1 MNPLKMMIRLIRKTL
16 QKLMHRPKPAAQP
29 TPAPAVPDAPGFA
42 MPALDP
48 ATAHAGTVW
57 IPRVLWALEWAG
69 REKLGPQ
76 TAAELARILND
87 QAKLKAAPN
96 NVARAF
102 RDLNGDPRARGLWSV
117 DAQRYAITPDGRSL
131 LRRLPAAPAHR

>member
-1 MNPLKMMIRLIRKTL
+1 MMIRLIRKTL
-16 QKLMHRPKPAAQP
+16 HKLMHRSKQAAQSA
-29 TPAPAVPDAPGFA
+29 PAPAVPDAPGFP
-42 MPALDP
+42 MPPLDP

-102 RDLNGDPRARGLWSV
+102 RDLKGDPRARGLWAHES
-117 DAQRYAITPDGRSL
+117 QRYTITPDGRTL
-131 LRRLPAAPAHR
+131 LRRLPAAPTNR